1 MKVLKRNLKKG
12 YVKVLLDDEEDAW
25 YLSHIIEEGDWVSG
39 LTERKIK
46 IGPEDSN
53 KVVRKVVKLKIEAEK
68 VEYTPST
75 NTLRVL
81 GRIREGPDDV
91 NQASYHSFNLKVDSK
106 VTISKPEWPNYKVR
120 KLEEAIK
127 PQGLVLMVLLER
139 EKAYFGIL
147 KKRGYQTLTKI
158 SGDVQKKDLENDITG
173 NFYEDVKNKLVAYNK
188 RYKPTKIIVASP
200 AFWKEY
206 LYKILPD
213 DIKEKS
219 LQATISTVEETAFN
233 ELIKRPE
240 VQTALRDDRTRFE
253 LEKVEA
259 VMLAIKKEK
268 ACYGL
273 KECEEKMKIG
283 AIAELMVSDEFM
295 KEMKEKGKYRK
306 ADWLLRKVEE
316 MQGSITMITKKDA
329 KRKLKGLG
337 GIAGILRWTTTQ
349 NN

>member
-1 MKVLKRNLKKG
+1 MKILKRNLKKG
-12 YVKVLLDDEEDAW
+12 YVKLLLDDEEDAW

-53 KVVRKVVKLKIEAEK
+53 KVIRKIVKLKIEAEK
-68 VEYTPST
+68 VDYTPST

-81 GRIREGPDDV
+81 GRIREGPDDI

-106 VTISKPEWPNYKVR
+106 VTISKPEWPSYKVR
-120 KLEEAIK
+120 KLKEATK
-127 PQGLVLMVLLER
+127 PQGLVLMLLLER
-139 EKAYFGIL
+139 EKAYFGML
-147 KKRGYQTLTKI
+147 KKRGYETLSKI
-158 SGDVQKKDLENDITG
+158 SGDVQKKTLENDYSG
-173 NFYEDVKNKLVAYNK
+173 NFYEDVKDKLVAYDK
-188 RYKPTKIIVASP
+188 RYDPSKIIVASP

-206 LYKILPD
+206 LYKLLPD
-213 DIKEKS
+213 DIKSKT

-240 VQTALRDDRTRFE
+240 VQTALRDDRTRYE

-259 VMLAIKKEK
+259 VMIAIKKDK

-283 AIAELMVSDEFM
+283 AVDQLLVSDDFM
-295 KEMKEKGKYRK
+295 KEMKEKGMYRK
-306 ADWLLRKVEE
+306 ADWLLRKVED
-316 MQGSITMITKKDA
+316 MQGEITMITKKDA

-337 GIAGILRWTTTQ
+337 GIAGVLRWTTTQ
-349 NN
+349 KS